1 MHNILLF
8 TLHLFNTHSDFNQ
21 CLNLFYAQGNKHYIS
36 RNEEI
41 FCTEKDFMVSK
52 HFLLNNDTDMEQLM
66 QIL

>member
-1 MHNILLF
+1 MHNVLLF

-41 FCTEKDFMVSK
+41 FYTEKDVMVSK
-52 HFLLNNDTDMEQLM
+52 HFLLNNDTAMEQLM
-66 QIL
+66 HIL